1 MESTP
6 LTTSVPPTALPD
18 DLYFNFPATVT
29 SDDSAAHTITP
40 SIFRELPEPDVH
52 ILASGGL
59 RIPAHSGILA
69 SISPVLEHVIDRP
82 RKKRTAEKV
91 ISILGVP
98 SDAVVS
104 FVRFLYSSRC
114 SAEHLEKHGI
124 HLLALSHVYMVPQL
138 KAMCTKDLAQR
149 LTIESVVD
157 VLQLARLCNAPDL
170 YLKCMKFVADHFKFV
185 EKTEGWKFI
194 QDHDPWLELDI
205 LQFIDETESRKQR
218 NRRIRKERKLY
229 LELHEAMEC
238 LEHICSEGCTIVG
251 PSNVDPKKERE
262 PCSHYSTCHGLQ
274 LLIKHF
280 ATCKKRTNS
289 VGCGRCKRMWQ
300 LLKLHSSICDHSEC
314 CKVPLCRK
322 FKQRSSTSPDENNKR
337 KDDAQWKMLVRK
349 VVSAKAISSLSLTNK
364 KLSDLEEDRMIGH
377 RGIGSFRL
385 QSVRRYRS

>member
-1 MESTP
+1 M
-6 LTTSVPPTALPD
+6 
-18 DLYFNFPATVT
+18 
-29 SDDSAAHTITP
+29 
-40 SIFRELPEPDVH
+40 
-52 ILASGGL
+52 
-59 RIPAHSGILA
+59 
-69 SISPVLEHVIDRP
+69 
-82 RKKRTAEKV
+82 
-91 ISILGVP
+91 
-98 SDAVVS
+98 
-104 FVRFLYSSRC
+104 
-114 SAEHLEKHGI
+114 
-124 HLLALSHVYMVPQL
+124 Q
-138 KAMCTKDLAQR
+138 
-149 LTIESVVD
+149 
-157 VLQLARLCNAPDL
+157 
-170 YLKCMKFVADHFKFV
+170 
-185 EKTEGWKFI
+185 
-194 QDHDPWLELDI
+194 
-205 LQFIDETESRKQR
+205 RKQR

-251 PSNVDPKKERE
+251 PYNVEPKKERE

-280 ATCKKRTNS
+280 ATCKKRTNG

-322 FKQRSSTSPDENNKR
+322 FKQRSSPSDDVNKR

-364 KLSDLEEDRMIGH
+364 KLSDLEDDRVIAH

>member
-6 LTTSVPPTALPD
+6 LATSVPPTALPD
-18 DLYFNFPATVT
+18 DLYCTLPA
-29 SDDSAAHTITP
+29 SAASAAVQPIPT
-40 SIFRELPEPDVH
+40 SIFRELPEPDVQ

-82 RKKRTAEKV
+82 RKKRNAEKV

-114 SAEHLEKHGI
+114 ATEHLEKHGI

-138 KAMCTKDLAQR
+138 KVMCTKDIAQR

-157 VLQLARLCNAPDL
+157 VLQLARLCNASDL

-185 EKTEGWKFI
+185 EKTEGWRFI

-205 LQFIDETESRKQR
+205 LQFIEETESRKQR

-229 LELHEAMEC
+229 LQLHEAMEC

-251 PSNVDPKKERE
+251 PYNVEPKKERE
-262 PCSHYSTCHGLQ
+262 PCAHYSTCHGLQ

-280 ATCKKRTNS
+280 ATCKKRTNGQ
-289 VGCGRCKRMWQ
+289 GCGRCKRMWQ
-300 LLKLHSSICDHSEC
+300 LLKLHSSICDHSDC

-322 FKQRSSTSPDENNKR
+322 FRSPPDDTEKMKR

-349 VVSAKAISSLSLTNK
+349 VVSAKAMSSLSLTSK
-364 KLSDLEEDRMIGH
+364 KVSDMEDGKALANH
-377 RGIGSFRL
+377 CGIGSFRL
-385 QSVRRYRS
+385 QTVRRYR

>member
-6 LTTSVPPTALPD
+6 LAASVPPTALPD
-18 DLYFNFPATVT
+18 DLYCNFPATVVSHIVT
-29 SDDSAAHTITP
+29 S
-40 SIFRELPEPDVH
+40 SIFRELPEPDVQ

-69 SISPVLEHVIDRP
+69 SISPVLEQLIDRP
-82 RKKRTAEKV
+82 RKKRSAMKV
-91 ISILGVP
+91 ISIVGVP

-114 SAEHLEKHGI
+114 TVEHLEKHGI

-157 VLQLARLCNAPDL
+157 VLQLARLCNASDL

-185 EKTEGWKFI
+185 EKTEGWQFI

-205 LQFIDETESRKQR
+205 LKFIDDTESRKQR

-251 PSNVDPKKERE
+251 PYNVEPKKERG

-280 ATCKKRTNS
+280 ATCKKRTNGL
-289 VGCGRCKRMWQ
+289 GCGRCKRMWQ

-322 FKQRSSTSPDENNKR
+322 FKQRSSPDDGNKR

-349 VVSAKAISSLSLTNK
+349 VVSAKAMSSLSLSNMK
-364 KLSDLEEDRMIGH
+364 MPDVEEERAI
-377 RGIGSFRL
+377 RPRRIGSFRL
-385 QSVRRYRS
+385 QSGRRQR

>member
-6 LTTSVPPTALPD
+6 LAASIPPTALPD
-18 DLYFNFPATVT
+18 DLYCNFPATVVSHIVT
-29 SDDSAAHTITP
+29 S
-40 SIFRELPEPDVH
+40 SIFRELPEPDVQ

-69 SISPVLEHVIDRP
+69 SISPVLEQLIDRS
-82 RKKRTAEKV
+82 RKKRSAEEV
-91 ISILGVP
+91 ISIVGVP

-114 SAEHLEKHGI
+114 TVEHLEKHGI

-157 VLQLARLCNAPDL
+157 VLKLARLCNASDL

-185 EKTEGWKFI
+185 EKTEGWQFI

-205 LQFIDETESRKQR
+205 LKFIDDTESRKQR

-251 PSNVDPKKERE
+251 PYNVEPKKERE

-274 LLIKHF
+274 LLIKHS
-280 ATCKKRTNS
+280 ATCKKRTNGL
-289 VGCGRCKRMWQ
+289 GCGRCKRMWQ

-314 CKVPLCRK
+314 CKVPLCQK
-322 FKQRSSTSPDENNKR
+322 FKQRSSPDDGNKR
-337 KDDAQWKMLVRK
+337 KDDAQWKMLVRR
-349 VVSAKAISSLSLTNK
+349 VVSAKAMSSLSLSNMK
-364 KLSDLEEDRMIGH
+364 MSDVEEERAI
-377 RGIGSFRL
+377 RQRRIGSFRL
-385 QSVRRYRS
+385 QSGRRQR